1 MEEHALPTRTASRI
15 LMVESAVESNYPVFG
30 MCLPAEGKRG
40 VQIQQTVLVD
50 EKGNEI
56 RTWAETGSPGAQ
68 AC

>member
-1 MEEHALPTRTASRI
+1 
-15 LMVESAVESNYPVFG
+15 MVDSAVESNYPVFG

-56 RTWAETGSPGAQ
+56 RTWAETGSSGAQ